1 MTNFT
6 HIPEGCLSSHV
17 KYIWYG
23 DGYQPKSIKERI
35 LPAGSTQLIINLE
48 DTQFRHFKGVDT
60 EEVYEFDRVVI
71 AGVQTSPVFLDA
83 RTRTSTMG
91 VVFWPGGIQA
101 LFGLP
106 AGELTDQVI
115 SVGDVTDDDFFALCQ
130 KLSVASTPHKK
141 FNLME
146 SFLISMLDIDFQP
159 NPAII
164 FSARKVYNQN
174 GKQPVSEIT
183 KQVGYSRRRLSELF
197 RDVIGTSPK
206 QYSRILRF
214 QQVLRLLRENS
225 NPDLSRI
232 AHISGYYDQ
241 AHFNRD
247 FKALSGITP
256 TDYLDKKTAELNHL
270 PA

>member
-1 MTNFT
+1 
-6 HIPEGCLSSHV
+6 
-17 KYIWYG
+17 
-23 DGYQPKSIKERI
+23 
-35 LPAGSTQLIINLE
+35 
-48 DTQFRHFKGVDT
+48 
-60 EEVYEFDRVVI
+60 
-71 AGVQTSPVFLDA
+71 
-83 RTRTSTMG
+83 
-91 VVFWPGGIQA
+91 
-101 LFGLP
+101 
-106 AGELTDQVI
+106 
-115 SVGDVTDDDFFALCQ
+115 
-130 KLSVASTPHKK
+130 
-141 FNLME
+141 ME
-146 SFLISMLDIDFQP
+146 SFLISMLDMDFQP

-197 RDVIGTSPK
+197 RDTIGTSPK

-214 QQVLRLLRENS
+214 QQVLRLIREDS

-256 TDYLDKKTAELNHL
+256 TEYLDKKTGELNHL